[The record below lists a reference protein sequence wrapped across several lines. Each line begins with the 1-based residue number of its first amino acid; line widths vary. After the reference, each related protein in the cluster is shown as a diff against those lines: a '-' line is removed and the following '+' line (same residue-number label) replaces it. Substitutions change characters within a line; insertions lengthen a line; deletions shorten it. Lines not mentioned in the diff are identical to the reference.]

1 MADAVPVPPAVG
13 GADTAP
19 VDLAILG
26 GGLAGGLVAL
36 ALSLR
41 RPELRLAVIEE
52 GSVGG
57 NHVWSSFGR
66 DVEPAHEW
74 LVAPLISYRWP
85 AYDVNFPAH
94 RRTLATP
101 YRSIT
106 SERFAAVLAE
116 RVPATAFVCG
126 RVSVAEPDRVELAD
140 GREIRAAA
148 VLDAR
153 GPGDASS
160 LELGWQKF
168 VGQTLHTEAPHG
180 VVRPMVMDATVPQTD
195 GYRFVYLLPFGPHE
209 IFVEDTYYSD
219 SMALDRPR
227 LQARIAAYANQRGWR
242 VTGHSRLE
250 SGVLPVV
257 LGGDFQAYWRST
269 GTVLAK
275 AGMRAG
281 LFHPTTGYSLPD
293 AVRLATRIAGAADL
307 RQPALVE
314 LTHRHAAE
322 AWAGRGFYRALDTM
336 LFRAAQPD
344 RRYQVLERFY
354 RLGPDLIARFYA
366 AESRRTDQLRILAG
380 RPPVPI
386 GRAMRSLVGAP
397 RK

>member
-1 MADAVPVPPAVG
+1 MADAE
-13 GADTAP
+13 

-36 ALSLR
+36 ALTLR
-41 RPELRLAVIEE
+41 RPELGLAVVEE
-52 GSVGG
+52 GTIGG
-57 NHVWSSFGR
+57 NHVWSSFAQ
-66 DVEPAHEW
+66 DVDRCDEW

-85 AYDVNFPAH
+85 SYDVAFPAH
-94 RRTLATP
+94 RRTLAAP

-106 SERFAAVLAE
+106 SERFAAVLTE
-116 RVPATAFVCG
+116 RLPAAAVVRG
-126 RVSVAEPDRVELAD
+126 RVANAEPGRVELTD
-140 GREIRAAA
+140 GREIRARA

-153 GPGDASS
+153 GPGDART
-160 LELGWQKF
+160 LDLGWQKF
-168 VGQTLHTEAPHG
+168 VGQTLRTDAPHD

-195 GYRFVYLLPFGPHE
+195 GFRFVYLLPFGPHE

-219 SMALDRPR
+219 SPALDEPR
-227 LQARIAAYANQRGWR
+227 LRAEIAAYADRRGWR
-242 VTGHSRLE
+242 VTGGSRLE

-257 LGGDFQAYWRST
+257 IGGDFSAYWRST
-269 GTVLAK
+269 GDDLAK
-275 AGMRAG
+275 AGVRAG

-293 AVRLATRIAGAADL
+293 AVRLAVRIAAAPDL
-307 RQPALVE
+307 GHTALVE
-314 LTHRHAAE
+314 LTSRHASRS
-322 AWAGRGFYRALDTM
+322 WAGRGFYRALDAM
-336 LFRAAQPD
+336 LFRAAEPD
-344 RRYQVLERFY
+344 TRYQVLERFY

-386 GRAMRSLVGAP
+386 GRAMRSLVAAP